1 MSDIKSN
8 VVLNFKSNGE
18 VSFAQSL
25 KEINSVMNAAAKEY
39 KANIAAMGDNA
50 STAEKLGAEQKKL
63 QTQLTAADHRVE
75 TLTEQFTK
83 MKNSGEATTTQL
95 NNMAGKLAN
104 AERVQ
109 TNLKNR
115 LTEVNEAL
123 SKEGQESLN
132 AKDKLANLSN
142 EASQLDAKE
151 QKLTSAYK
159 LQQAELSESASKSEK
174 LAANQKSLGEILGV
188 AKQKVTNLEEA
199 LKATK
204 SAYGENS
211 TEAMQMGTKLNNAKA
226 DVNKLENELKNLGK
240 ESETSGSKLEQIG
253 KKIDANNWMQ
263 LSDMLSGIGDKFK
276 ELGGSVIESASD
288 YMDGQAKMQ
297 ASMGTTASET
307 DKLMGVVKNVMS
319 KGVVE
324 SVDEAVEAVGNVK
337 TAFGDLNNTQLTKLT
352 DEITTLSKR
361 TGTDYNDN
369 IKAASMLNKSFGISG
384 QDAIQLITAGFQNG
398 ANASGDFLDTVNEY
412 GPQFKDAGFSAQQ
425 MMSIIIA
432 GAKDGAFNTDKA
444 ADAVKELGLKMTD
457 NSTPVNQY
465 FGQFSKH
472 TQNLVKDLRKGKA
485 TSGEVTKSIAND
497 LKNMTPSEQKSA
509 LSALGT
515 QFEDLG
521 NKASISLLGAA
532 GSTKKVS
539 SNLDEMNKK
548 TPSEQFKGALN
559 QLKQSFG
566 ELVTAMTPI
575 LKGLTNIIKAFSSA
589 PEPIKI
595 FVGVFGAV
603 ITLVTTII
611 PLVGALA
618 AAMGALDIT
627 LLPLIAVIGAVVV
640 AITAII
646 LVIKN
651 WGTIVKW
658 IQELWSG
665 FKTFIKKLWVDVKKI
680 FTETLTAITAFVK
693 QKWTEIKTKTS
704 EIWNGIKSFIS
715 GVWNAI
721 KSGVS
726 NAINS
731 VKTTMSNVW
740 NGIKSTTSNIW
751 NGIKSVISS
760 VWNAIKSGVSNSI
773 NATKSII
780 SGVWNAIKSVT
791 SSVWNAIK
799 SIISGVWSGIKSIAT
814 SSVNAIKS
822 VISGVWNGIK
832 SITQSIW
839 NAIKAIISGE
849 IYGIKSIVSG
859 VTNGIRSVI
868 SGVWNGIR
876 SVTSSVWNGIKNAMV
891 SPINAA
897 KSVISGIV
905 QTIKGLFNFRLRF
918 PSISIPHIPL
928 PHFSLSGSF
937 NPLKGKIPHVG
948 INWYAK
954 GGIFDQPTLF
964 PTNSGFNGLGEAGPE
979 AALPLNAENLAG
991 IGKGIAANMP
1001 ANNRP
1006 IYLQVDGR
1014 TFAKLTAPYMS
1025 NAMGSNVKLNQ
1036 FGMGG
1041 I

>member
-8 VVLNFKSNGE
+8 VVLNFKSTGE

-50 STAEKLGAEQKKL
+50 STAEKLANEQKKL

-132 AKDKLANLSN
+132 AKDKLANLST
-142 EASQLDAKE
+142 ESQQLDAKE

-159 LQQAELSESASKSEK
+159 LQQAELGETASKSER
-174 LAANQKSLGEILGV
+174 LASEQKSLGSILGN
-188 AKQKVTNLEEA
+188 AKDKVSNLEKA
-199 LKATK
+199 LKETK

-211 TEAMQMGTKLNNAKA
+211 TEAMQMATKLNNAKTNVA
-226 DVNKLENELKNLGK
+226 ELETKMDSLGR
-240 ESETSGSKLEQIG
+240 ESKTTSSALG
-253 KKIDANNWMQ
+253 N
-263 LSDMLSGIGDKFK
+263 FK
-276 ELGGSVIESASD
+276 EKLSFGAIAGAASNAVQSVIGGLGDLISQGASASD
-288 YMDGQAKMQ
+288 AMQ
-297 ASMGTTASET
+297 KFDSTMQFAGFGKSAIKTASASMKKYADQTVY
-307 DKLMGVVKNVMS
+307 D
-319 KGVVE
+319 
-324 SVDEAVEAVGNVK
+324 
-337 TAFGDLNNTQLTKLT
+337 
-352 DEITTLSKR
+352 
-361 TGTDYNDN
+361 
-369 IKAASMLNKSFGISG
+369 
-384 QDAIQLITAGFQNG
+384 
-398 ANASGDFLDTVNEY
+398 LDTVANTTAQLAANGVPHFTELT
-412 GPQFKDAGFSAQQ
+412 QAAGNLNAVAGGNSDTFNSVAMVLTQT
-425 MMSIIIA
+425 A
-432 GAKDGAFNTDKA
+432 GAGKLTTENWNQLADAIPGASGKLQEAMKKNGAYTGNFRDAMEKGQISADEFNKAIMQLGMEDAAKKAAKSTSTFEGAIGNLQANIVDGIQKVIDSIGKANMTGLIDTISNGVVGAFK
-444 ADAVKELGLKMTD
+444 
-457 NSTPVNQY
+457 
-465 FGQFSKH
+465 
-472 TQNLVKDLRKGKA
+472 LV
-485 TSGEVTKSIAND
+485 I
-497 LKNMTPSEQKSA
+497 
-509 LSALGT
+509 
-515 QFEDLG
+515 
-521 NKASISLLGAA
+521 
-532 GSTKKVS
+532 
-539 SNLDEMNKK
+539 
-548 TPSEQFKGALN
+548 
-559 QLKQSFG
+559 
-566 ELVTAMTPI
+566 
-575 LKGLTNIIKAFSSA
+575 KGLQEIKQHSTAF
-589 PEPIKI
+589 KI
-595 FVGVFGAV
+595 LATAVVG
-603 ITLVTTII
+603 
-611 PLVGALA
+611 LVGAFKTMQIINTVTETIKTFVTITKLATAAQKAFDIVAAINPYTLIA
-618 AAMGALDIT
+618 AA
-627 LLPLIAVIGAVVV
+627 IAAVVAAMV
-640 AITAII
+640 YFFTQT
-646 LVIKN
+646 KT
-651 WGTIVKW
+651 GRK
-658 IQELWSG
+658 LWSEFVNWLKQLWTG
-665 FKTFIKKLWVDVKKI
+665 VKTWFTQFWSGLQSKFNSSMKAISDLMKNIWNGIKS
-680 FTETLTAITAFVK
+680 TT
-693 QKWTEIKTKTS
+693 QS
-704 EIWNGIKSFIS
+704 IWNGIKSFIS
-715 GVWNAI
+715 GIWNGI

-780 SGVWNAIKSVT
+780 SGVWNE
-791 SSVWNAIK
+791 
-799 SIISGVWSGIKSIAT
+799 
-814 SSVNAIKS
+814 
-822 VISGVWNGIK
+822 IK

-859 VTNGIRSVI
+859 VANGIRSVI

-964 PTNSGFNGLGEAGPE
+964 PTAGGFNGLGEAGPE

-1006 IYLQVDGR
+1006 IYLQVDGK